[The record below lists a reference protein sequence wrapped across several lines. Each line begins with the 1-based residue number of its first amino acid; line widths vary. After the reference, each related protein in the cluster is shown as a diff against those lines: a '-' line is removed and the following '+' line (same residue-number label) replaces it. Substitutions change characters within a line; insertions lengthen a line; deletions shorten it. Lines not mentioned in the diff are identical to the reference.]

1 MPTVN
6 KCRSGSGRGREQQV
20 HTYNCGMA
28 MAESV
33 REHLSG
39 VSFAILT
46 YHGDIIGE
54 KGVIISSCCTESLRS
69 LEKILLFA
77 LSVMLPLLQ
86 EKSSVA
92 AVSACMPAK
101 E

>member
-1 MPTVN
+1 
-6 KCRSGSGRGREQQV
+6 
-20 HTYNCGMA
+20 

-69 LEKILLFA
+69 LEKDIIIRFVCDA
-77 LSVMLPLLQ
+77 ATSAGEEQ
-86 EKSSVA
+86 CCSSVCLH
-92 AVSACMPAK
+92 ACK
-101 E
+101 RIVGVCIWHLEKRL